1 MSSVQKLNE
10 AYEYLRNI
18 GKIHTKKDLAEL
30 MSANRV
36 NVSKAFAGDRKYLTD
51 SFLIRLNS
59 TFGNIFNEEWLLGD
73 SSNMLKERLETELS
87 PIPLENNGEYFTENN
102 NGVKFYDLGNGKY
115 RMVVR
120 LVPFAAYGKFANEC
134 DSLEPD
140 KDSWEEESFETDT
153 IVHGK
158 YLAFEVKG
166 DSMDDGSRGSFEE
179 GDRILVRELDKIH
192 WTEGLRY
199 KDYPF
204 WVVVFDSS
212 VLIKQIINQDINKGT
227 VTFHSLNKSP
237 EYSDFTLD
245 IDRIRGLYYVLQK
258 KPKIVKF

>member
-1 MSSVQKLNE
+1 MQEDKEKVLSGLSIRFLEAMENLKITGYKL
-10 AYEYLRNI
+10 
-18 GKIHTKKDLAEL
+18 KKDGVINSEPTLTKIKKGEQQPSKKTIKLFCDTYGISEAWLYTGQGNMEN
-30 MSANRV
+30 S
-36 NVSKAFAGDRKYLTD
+36 NVVPVPVK
-51 SFLIRLNS
+51 
-59 TFGNIFNEEWLLGD
+59 EE
-73 SSNMLKERLETELS
+73 T
-87 PIPLENNGEYFTENN
+87 GEYYTENN
-102 NGVKFYDLGNGKY
+102 NSVKFFNVGGKY